1 MDAVDALLAKLAD
14 DDSLHDALGRA
25 SVQKALR
32 HWTNEKR
39 LSPEEAED
47 LFDED
52 DSEFRL
58 YIRPVLEQLKPL
70 QHACKDS
77 TCAVCTKV
85 SCSSSCAHRRA
96 GLASCRSH
104 ARIAV
109 HAMRC
114 LRLLGWEACRCTS
127 SRSAPGASRTPRLR
141 LRKRGLM
148 LLPKAAWTTW
158 SSRRR

>member
-58 YIRPVLEQLKPL
+58 YIRPVLEQLK
-70 QHACKDS
+70 
-77 TCAVCTKV
+77 
-85 SCSSSCAHRRA
+85 
-96 GLASCRSH
+96 
-104 ARIAV
+104 
-109 HAMRC
+109 
-114 LRLLGWEACRCTS
+114 LLGWEACRCTS